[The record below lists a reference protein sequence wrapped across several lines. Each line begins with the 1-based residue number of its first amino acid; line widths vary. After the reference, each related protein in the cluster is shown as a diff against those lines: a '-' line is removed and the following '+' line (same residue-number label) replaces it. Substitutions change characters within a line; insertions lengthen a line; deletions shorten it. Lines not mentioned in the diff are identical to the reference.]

1 VTMACQGGASMVF
14 PLCGSLLECSSLGNP
29 KLQAPN
35 YKQISN
41 SNTK

>member
-1 VTMACQGGASMVF
+1 MMHDTESRR
-14 PLCGSLLECSSLGNP
+14 LKRS

-41 SNTK
+41 YKSEITNFKYQITNKF